1 MSEHP
6 RSLEPL
12 EPLESELIALGRTL
26 VVDPP
31 RADLAE
37 RVLAR
42 IAETGGEYAGAP
54 GAPGT
59 SPMVVGQSR
68 FPAWLPA
75 RPPNWLPT
83 WRGSLRA
90 PWRRALATAIAAL
103 LVVVLVPPV
112 RAAVLDLLRIGG
124 VMVREV
130 PSPSGSSAT
139 SDPEGAAPTSPGAV
153 VVGSIEDASN
163 RVGFDVDTPPG
174 LGTPTTIAVTRE
186 ARVVELTWGRGAG
199 STTLDVFNGSLS
211 FGYLKSVWETV
222 TPTDV
227 AGREAVWFP
236 APHLIEWTD
245 RAGVT
250 VASAPRVAGPTL
262 VWVDR
267 DQAGREI
274 TYRLEGPD
282 TLEAAKALAESVP

>member
-1 MSEHP
+1 MPEHP
-6 RSLEPL
+6 RSPEPL
-12 EPLESELIALGRTL
+12 ELLESELIALGRTL

-31 RADLAE
+31 PADLAE
-37 RVLAR
+37 RVLAQ
-42 IAETGGEYAGAP
+42 IAETGSENAGVP

-59 SPMVVGQSR
+59 SPIVVGQS
-68 FPAWLPA
+68 PLSGWLPA
-75 RPPNWLPT
+75 RPLNWLPT
-83 WRGSLRA
+83 WRRSLRA
-90 PWRRALATAIAAL
+90 PRRRALATAIAAL

-112 RAAVLDLLRIGG
+112 RAAVLDLFRIGG
-124 VMVREV
+124 VTVREV
-130 PSPSGSSAT
+130 PSPSGGSAT
-139 SDPEGAAPTSPGAV
+139 SDPEGAAPTSAGAV

-163 RVGFDVDTPPG
+163 RVGFDIDTPPE
-174 LGTPTTIAVTRE
+174 LGTPTTIAVTRG
-186 ARVVELTWGRGAG
+186 ARVVEVTWGRGAG

-211 FGYLKSVWETV
+211 FGYLKSVWEAV

-227 AGREAVWFP
+227 AGKEAVWFA

-282 TLEAAKALAESVP
+282 TLEAAKAIAESVP